1 MILQTKYLGLNLKSP
16 FVLSASPIGENID
29 NLKRLDELGI
39 GAVVL
44 HSLFEEQL
52 IDDQYE
58 LDYHL
63 THGTESFA
71 EAQSFF
77 PNYDEFKLGPEEYLN
92 HIQKV
97 KSSISAPVIASLNGT
112 TIGGWT
118 KYAKN
123 MQDAGADAIELNI
136 YNIPTDLSLTSKA
149 IEEAYV
155 EILRE
160 VKSVVKIPVAVKL
173 SPYFTSLANI
183 IKRFDDAG
191 ANGFVLFNRFYQ
203 PDINIKTYEV
213 EPKIDLSTSANNR
226 ISLRWI
232 GILKGKVN
240 ADFAATGG
248 IITAQDAAKLIL
260 VGASV
265 TQVFATIARNGIDYL
280 TVLNKELTDIVEE
293 KGFSNVSEMVGVASQ
308 KNIAN
313 PSAFER
319 AQYMK
324 ALTSYKLSF

>member
-29 NLKRLDELGI
+29 NLKKLDELGI

-52 IDDQYE
+52 KDEQYE

-92 HIQKV
+92 HIHKV

-118 KYAKN
+118 QYAKN

-160 VKSVVKIPVAVKL
+160 VKSVINIPVAVKL

-191 ANGFVLFNRFYQ
+191 VNGFVLFNRFYQ
-203 PDINIKTYEV
+203 PDLNIQTYEV
-213 EPKIDLSTSANNR
+213 EPKVDLSSSANNR
-226 ISLRWI
+226 LSLRWI
-232 GILKGKVN
+232 GILKGKVS

-248 IITAQDAAKLIL
+248 IITAQDAAKMIL
-260 VGASV
+260 VGASA
-265 TQVFATIARNGIDYL
+265 TQIFATIARNGIDYL
-280 TVLNKELTDIVEE
+280 SILNKELTDIVEE
-293 KGFSNVSEMVGVASQ
+293 KGFNNVAEMVGVASQ

-324 ALTSYKLSF
+324 ALTSYKLKF

>member
-29 NLKRLDELGI
+29 NLKKLDELGI

-52 IDDQYE
+52 KDEQYE

-92 HIQKV
+92 HIHKV

-118 KYAKN
+118 QYAKN

-160 VKSVVKIPVAVKL
+160 VKSVINIPVAVKL

-203 PDINIKTYEV
+203 PDLNIQTYEV
-213 EPKIDLSTSANNR
+213 EPKVDLSSSANNR
-226 ISLRWI
+226 LSLRWI
-232 GILKGKVN
+232 GILKGKVS

-248 IITAQDAAKLIL
+248 IITAQDAAKMIL
-260 VGASV
+260 VGASA
-265 TQVFATIARNGIDYL
+265 TQIFATIARNGIDYL
-280 TVLNKELTDIVEE
+280 SILNKELTDIVEE
-293 KGFSNVSEMVGVASQ
+293 KGFNNVAEMVGVASQ

-324 ALTSYKLSF
+324 ALTSYKLKF

>member
-1 MILQTKYLGLNLKSP
+1 
-16 FVLSASPIGENID
+16 
-29 NLKRLDELGI
+29 
-39 GAVVL
+39 
-44 HSLFEEQL
+44 
-52 IDDQYE
+52 
-58 LDYHL
+58 
-63 THGTESFA
+63 
-71 EAQSFF
+71 
-77 PNYDEFKLGPEEYLN
+77 
-92 HIQKV
+92 
-97 KSSISAPVIASLNGT
+97 
-112 TIGGWT
+112 
-118 KYAKN
+118 

-160 VKSVVKIPVAVKL
+160 VKSVINIPVAVKL

-203 PDINIKTYEV
+203 PDLNIRTYEV
-213 EPKIDLSTSANNR
+213 EPKVDLSSSANNR
-226 ISLRWI
+226 LSLRWI
-232 GILKGKVN
+232 GILKGKVS

-248 IITAQDAAKLIL
+248 IITAQDAAKMIL
-260 VGASV
+260 VGASA
-265 TQVFATIARNGIDYL
+265 TQIFATIARNGIDYL
-280 TVLNKELTDIVEE
+280 SILNKELTDIVEE
-293 KGFSNVSEMVGVASQ
+293 KGFNNVAEMVGVASQ

-324 ALTSYKLSF
+324 ALTSYKLNF

>member
-29 NLKRLDELGI
+29 NLKKLDELGI

-52 IDDQYE
+52 KDEQYE

-92 HIQKV
+92 HIHKV

-118 KYAKN
+118 QYAKN

-160 VKSVVKIPVAVKL
+160 VKSVINIPVAVKL

-203 PDINIKTYEV
+203 PDLNIQTYVV
-213 EPKIDLSTSANNR
+213 EPKVDLSSSANNR
-226 ISLRWI
+226 LSLRWI
-232 GILKGKVN
+232 GILKGKVS

-248 IITAQDAAKLIL
+248 IITAQDAAKMIL
-260 VGASV
+260 VGASA
-265 TQVFATIARNGIDYL
+265 TQIFATIARNGIDYL
-280 TVLNKELTDIVEE
+280 SILNKELTDIVEE
-293 KGFSNVSEMVGVASQ
+293 KGFNNVAEMVGVASQ
-308 KNIAN
+308 KNITN

-324 ALTSYKLSF
+324 ALTSYKLKF

>member
-29 NLKRLDELGI
+29 NLKKLDELGI

-52 IDDQYE
+52 KDEQYE

-92 HIQKV
+92 HIHKV

-118 KYAKN
+118 QYAKN

-160 VKSVVKIPVAVKL
+160 VKSVINIPVAVKL

-191 ANGFVLFNRFYQ
+191 VNGFVLFNRFYQ
-203 PDINIKTYEV
+203 PDLNIQTYEV
-213 EPKIDLSTSANNR
+213 EPKVDLSSSANNR
-226 ISLRWI
+226 LSLRWI
-232 GILKGKVN
+232 GILKGKVS

-248 IITAQDAAKLIL
+248 IITAQDAAKMIL
-260 VGASV
+260 VGASA
-265 TQVFATIARNGIDYL
+265 TQIFATIARNGIDYL
-280 TVLNKELTDIVEE
+280 SILNKELTDIVEE
-293 KGFSNVSEMVGVASQ
+293 KGFNNVAEMVGVASQ
-308 KNIAN
+308 KNITN

-324 ALTSYKLSF
+324 ALTSYKLKF